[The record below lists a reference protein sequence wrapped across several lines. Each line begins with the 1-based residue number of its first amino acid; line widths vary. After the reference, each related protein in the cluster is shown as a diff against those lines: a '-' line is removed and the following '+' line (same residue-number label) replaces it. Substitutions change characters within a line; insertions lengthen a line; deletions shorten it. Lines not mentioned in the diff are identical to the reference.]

1 MRRYMRLLFYPCS
14 CKNINADVL
23 YRQDFGNLPHPFA
36 TPEIYFLLDTLEQK
50 FYNRTILILNKNKVS
65 CIIETH

>member
-14 CKNINADVL
+14 YKNINADVL
-23 YRQDFGNLPHPFA
+23 YRQDFGNLTHLFRHSLF
-36 TPEIYFLLDTLEQK
+36 YFLLDTLEQK
-50 FYNRTILILNKNKVS
+50 FYNWTILVLNKNKVS